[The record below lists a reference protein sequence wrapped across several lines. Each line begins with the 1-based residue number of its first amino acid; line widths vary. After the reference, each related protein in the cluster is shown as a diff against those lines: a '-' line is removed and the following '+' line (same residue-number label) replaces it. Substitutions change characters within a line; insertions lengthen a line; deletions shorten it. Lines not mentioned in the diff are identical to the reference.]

1 MSGSVCP
8 RHLLKDNGACV
19 RNCPDGHEPDRT
31 ATCVPCDG
39 PCPKQCP
46 GVSVVHAKNIDS
58 FKGCTVIQG
67 SLSVMEHSFNGFQD
81 VLENYSLGAKIP
93 SMDPSALE
101 VFSTLKEITG
111 FLTIQ
116 ATHPNFT
123 DLSAFRSLQVIGG
136 RELTELQSS
145 LLILKTSLKTL
156 QLRSLETI
164 RAGAVSILENE
175 NLCLAESIHWSKIML
190 SKHSVPQIKS
200 NRDETRC
207 RAEGQVC
214 NRLCRNGCWGPG
226 DDDCLDCEGY
236 KFQTSCVESCDPAL
250 GLYKVSP
257 KVCDRCDPECVG
269 ECRGPGPA
277 NCSQCRHFQDERG
290 TCVSECPENTFNKT
304 KTCLPCD
311 PICEGGC
318 RGPKDTIDEEGC
330 VSCAKAV
337 LEDGKGLVKCLK
349 ERDPCPDGF
358 FSEYVSRNEKG
369 MLLPLANK
377 FVCRHCHPRCKKC
390 TAWGFH
396 ISVCQECAH
405 YRTNEHC
412 SERCPADH
420 YANEE
425 ARQCFPCAE
434 ECAGGCRG
442 PLPADC
448 NSCRNYRIYVEDE
461 ESNASNETA
470 FVCTAICPKE
480 YPYKI
485 FPENG
490 ENPQTATLPVG
501 AAATS
506 TYRPRHASSSG
517 VLSPLP
523 PPPGSKPYASTHHLT
538 NRRSRVGLAVDE
550 NDYLVPSYPPPPAS
564 ANCPLVNNSAPAGAP
579 SGYPQP
585 PHSADPTTGTGQRFH
600 FPPLPTSKGASYPRS
615 PTSFP
620 PSGTLSL
627 DNPEYHLMS
636 NARDSWATH
645 NPWAN
650 APPASIE
657 SDYQQHTGLPI
668 PSRMKR
674 GSMEA
679 SSPPASLPPQTAMNG
694 PPKVPSRPLSSQ
706 WDKEIS
712 RSLHDYYNEV
722 DRKRGNVV
730 GRGSNGTCHPR
741 QPPPVPSRN
750 ETDV

>member
-1 MSGSVCP
+1 
-8 RHLLKDNGACV
+8 
-19 RNCPDGHEPDRT
+19 
-31 ATCVPCDG
+31 
-39 PCPKQCP
+39 
-46 GVSVVHAKNIDS
+46 
-58 FKGCTVIQG
+58 
-67 SLSVMEHSFNGFQD
+67 MEHSFNGFQD

-93 SMDPSALE
+93 SMDPSALQ

-136 RELTELQSS
+136 RELTQLQSS

-164 RAGAVSILENE
+164 RAGAVFILENE

-190 SKHSVPQIKS
+190 SEEEIREAFRVFDKDGLGFISAAVLRNVMINS

-236 KFQTSCVESCDPAL
+236 KFGTSCVESCDPAQ

-257 KVCDRCDPECVG
+257 KVCDRCDRECVG

-277 NCSQCRHFQDERG
+277 NCSQCRHIQDERG

-337 LEDGKGLVKCLK
+337 LEDGKGLVKCLR

-358 FSEYVSRNEKG
+358 FSEYVSRNVKG

-425 ARQCFPCAE
+425 ASQCFPCAE

-448 NSCRNYRIYVEDE
+448 KSCRNYRIYVEDE

-470 FVCTAICPKE
+470 FVCTAICPKD
-480 YPYKI
+480 
-485 FPENG
+485 
-490 ENPQTATLPVG
+490 QTATLPVG

-538 NRRSRVGLAVDE
+538 NWRSRVGL
-550 NDYLVPSYPPPPAS
+550 
-564 ANCPLVNNSAPAGAP
+564 
-579 SGYPQP
+579 
-585 PHSADPTTGTGQRFH
+585 
-600 FPPLPTSKGASYPRS
+600 
-615 PTSFP
+615 
-620 PSGTLSL
+620 
-627 DNPEYHLMS
+627 
-636 NARDSWATH
+636 
-645 NPWAN
+645 

-679 SSPPASLPPQTAMNG
+679 SSPPPPLHASLLPQTAMNG

-712 RSLHDYYNEV
+712 RSLQTA
-722 DRKRGNVV
+722 RG
-730 GRGSNGTCHPR
+730 GT
-741 QPPPVPSRN
+741 S
-750 ETDV
+750 